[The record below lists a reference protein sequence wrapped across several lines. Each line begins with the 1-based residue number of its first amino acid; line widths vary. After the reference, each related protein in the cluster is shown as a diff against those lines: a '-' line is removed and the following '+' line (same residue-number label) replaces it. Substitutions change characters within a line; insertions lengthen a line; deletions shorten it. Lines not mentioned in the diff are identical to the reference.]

1 MAMQEFL
8 ASFAVEIDE
17 SGVNRLQAIL
27 KDNRE
32 LAESLT
38 EAFAGAKAAMEAGFG
53 EMPESLEIPVSLEM
67 SKATQ
72 TLRAFQRSEVTKISL
87 SGDASSVVAA
97 ANSALASIK
106 ASYAGTTLTISAR
119 VNTENAAGA
128 AGNTGN
134 GGNAGGSGLFRSSAG
149 GRFTRATT
157 TEVAEDGQTEY
168 VIPVQKEGIAVP
180 LVRQLLGELSASAK
194 EAVAPALGALP
205 GMMGAGLAGMTGAA
219 GGNGGGSYSVQ
230 APVNITVHAGSTQP
244 EAVGQ
249 SVYHLAERYLVRT
262 LKGVTG

>member
-17 SGVNRLQAIL
+17 SGVNRLQGIL
-27 KDNRE
+27 KENRG
-32 LAESLT
+32 LAEALA

-53 EMPESLEIPVSLEM
+53 EMPEGLNLTVSLDQ

-106 ASYAGTTLTISAR
+106 ASYAGTTLTISAK
-119 VNTENAAGA
+119 VNTENASGA
-128 AGNTGN
+128 AGNSGVN
-134 GGNAGGSGLFRSSAG
+134 GSSSGSGMFRASAG

-194 EAVAPALGALP
+194 EAVAPALGSLP
-205 GMMGAGLAGMTGAA
+205 GMMRAGTTVSASVPAA
-219 GGNGGGSYSVQ
+219 SSSIQ
-230 APVNITVHAGSTQP
+230 APVNITVNAGNAQP
-244 EAVGQ
+244 EAVGR
-249 SVYHLAERYLVRT
+249 SVYRLAERYLIRT